1 MDPFLIEPGAQTL
14 SPKASLMTPAQ
25 LKQRLESAYPDG
37 TVDVVDLTG
46 TNDHYQV
53 SIVSSAFKGM
63 TRIQQHKH
71 VMNVFDA
78 ELKTGEV
85 HALTIKTSLKES

>member
-1 MDPFLIEPGAQTL
+1 
-14 SPKASLMTPAQ
+14 MTPEQ
-25 LKQRLESAYPDG
+25 MKTRLQTAYPDAS
-37 TVDVVDLTG
+37 VDVVDLTG
-46 TNDHYQV
+46 TQDHWQV
-53 SIVSSAFKGM
+53 YIESSAFSGM

-85 HALTIKTSLKES
+85 HALTIKTVTKL

>member
-1 MDPFLIEPGAQTL
+1 
-14 SPKASLMTPAQ
+14 MTPEQ
-25 LKQRLESAYPDG
+25 LKGRLQTAYPDG
-37 TVDVVDLTG
+37 DIEVVDLTG
-46 TNDHYQV
+46 THDHYQV
-53 SIVSSAFKGM
+53 EIVSAAFKNM

-85 HALTIKTSLKES
+85 HALTIKTVTK